1 MDFIT
6 FDLPQFLLSF
16 PSAKNLRA
24 IKSEIGGEA
33 EEEEEDKLKSV
44 KNYFIS

>member
-6 FDLPQFLLSF
+6 FDLPQFPLSF

-33 EEEEEDKLKSV
+33 EEEEDKLKSE
-44 KNYFIS
+44 KYFIS